1 MLIRIASV
9 DELKLLWENSG
20 SPTQKYF
27 IEGIK
32 KGNIEFWT
40 IENDKDNQ
48 LIGELYIF
56 WDSEDKDEANGKD
69 RAYLCAFRIDKKY
82 RGFGL
87 GKKLMK
93 RVLER
98 VVEKG
103 FCEATI
109 GADNN
114 DADRLSKMYKSW
126 GFSELVKL
134 QNIDNHYLDINGE
147 AAYYEVPYALYL
159 NKLKNKVGS

>member
-1 MLIRIASV
+1 MLIRIGSI
-9 DELKLLWENSG
+9 DELKLLWGNNN
-20 SPTQKYF
+20 SPTQNYF
-27 IEGIK
+27 IEGIE

-40 IENDKDNQ
+40 IENDKNNR

-56 WDSEDKDEANGKD
+56 WNSEDKEEANGKD
-69 RAYLCAFRIDKKY
+69 RAYLCAFRTDENF
-82 RGFGL
+82 RGLGL
-87 GKKLMK
+87 GKALMK
-93 RVLER
+93 KVLQR
-98 VVEKG
+98 IVENG

-134 QNIDNHYLDINGE
+134 QNIDNHYIDVSNN
-147 AAYYEVPYALYL
+147 ATCYEVPYALYL
-159 NKLKNKVGS
+159 NKLK

>member
-1 MLIRIASV
+1 MLIRIGSV
-9 DELKLLWENSG
+9 DELKLLWGNNN
-20 SPTQKYF
+20 SPTQNYF

-40 IENDKDNQ
+40 IENHKTNR

-69 RAYLCAFRIDKKY
+69 RAYLCAFRTDEEF
-82 RGFGL
+82 RGLGL
-87 GKKLMK
+87 GKALMK
-93 RVLER
+93 RVLQRILEN
-98 VVEKG
+98 G

-109 GADNN
+109 GADNDN
-114 DADRLSKMYKSW
+114 ADRLSQMYRSW

-134 QNIDNHYLDINGE
+134 QNIDNHYIDINND
-147 AAYYEVPYALYL
+147 ATYYDVPYALYL
-159 NKLKNKVGS
+159 NKLKK

>member
-1 MLIRIASV
+1 MLIRIGSS
-9 DELKLLWENSG
+9 DELKLLWGNNN
-20 SPTQKYF
+20 SPTQNYF

-40 IENDKDNQ
+40 IENDKDNS

-56 WDSEDKDEANGKD
+56 WDSADKDEANGKD
-69 RAYLCAFRIDKKY
+69 RAYLCAFRTDKEF
-82 RGFGL
+82 RGLGL
-87 GKKLMK
+87 GKALMK
-93 RVLER
+93 RVLQR
-98 VVEKG
+98 VGEKG

-109 GADNN
+109 GADND

-134 QNIDNHYLDINGE
+134 QNIDNHYLDINND
-147 AAYYEVPYALYL
+147 ATYYEVPYALYL
-159 NKLKNKVGS
+159 NKLK